1 MPISLRSKLALA
13 FTVASLCLLGMVY
26 ALTQRGFDRDFSE
39 FVGKQQLRNA
49 SEVEQRLGDGK
60 RLEKMAQQLDL
71 NDEQK
76 SQVAQIMK
84 AQGAKRKAMM
94 EAHKAQRD
102 AMQADMRS
110 QLSGVLTPEQ
120 MQKLDNMR
128 EERDEL
134 REEKMEKW
142 KEKREKHKER
152 Y

>member
-1 MPISLRSKLALA
+1 MNTKTVISSIALALTMSAGA
-13 FTVASLCLLGMVY
+13 FAMHHEDGE
-26 ALTQRGFDRDFSE
+26 R
-39 FVGKQQLRNA
+39 
-49 SEVEQRLGDGK
+49 RLGDGK

-120 MQKLDNMR
+120 MQKFDNMR

>member
-1 MPISLRSKLALA
+1 MNTKTVISSIALALTMSAGA
-13 FTVASLCLLGMVY
+13 FAMHHEDGE
-26 ALTQRGFDRDFSE
+26 RG
-39 FVGKQQLRNA
+39 
-49 SEVEQRLGDGK
+49 LGDGK

-84 AQGAKRKAMM
+84 AQGEKRKAMM

-128 EERDEL
+128 EERNER

>member
-1 MPISLRSKLALA
+1 MNTKTVISSIALALTLSAGA
-13 FTVASLCLLGMVY
+13 FAMHHEDGE
-26 ALTQRGFDRDFSE
+26 RGP
-39 FVGKQQLRNA
+39 
-49 SEVEQRLGDGK
+49 GDGK
-60 RLEKMAQQLDL
+60 RLEKMAQHLDL
-71 NDEQK
+71 SDEQK

-84 AQGAKRKAMM
+84 AQGEKRKAMM

-128 EERDEL
+128 EERDER

>member
-1 MPISLRSKLALA
+1 MNTKTVISSIALALTMSAGA
-13 FTVASLCLLGMVY
+13 FAMHHEDGE
-26 ALTQRGFDRDFSE
+26 R
-39 FVGKQQLRNA
+39 
-49 SEVEQRLGDGK
+49 RLGDGK

-84 AQGAKRKAMM
+84 TQGEKRKAMM

>member
-1 MPISLRSKLALA
+1 MNTKSVIGSIALALTMSAGA
-13 FTVASLCLLGMVY
+13 FAMHHEDGE
-26 ALTQRGFDRDFSE
+26 RGP
-39 FVGKQQLRNA
+39 
-49 SEVEQRLGDGK
+49 GDSK
-60 RLEKMAQQLDL
+60 RLDKMAQHLDL
-71 NDEQK
+71 SDQQK

-84 AQGAKRKAMM
+84 VQAEKRKAMM
-94 EAHKAQRD
+94 QAHKAQRD

-110 QLSGVLTPEQ
+110 QLSGVLTAEQ

-128 EERDEL
+128 EERDER

>member
-1 MPISLRSKLALA
+1 MNTKTVISSIALALTLSAGA
-13 FTVASLCLLGMVY
+13 FAMHHEDGE
-26 ALTQRGFDRDFSE
+26 RGP
-39 FVGKQQLRNA
+39 
-49 SEVEQRLGDGK
+49 GDGK
-60 RLEKMAQQLDL
+60 RLEKMAQHLDL
-71 NDEQK
+71 SDEQK

-84 AQGAKRKAMM
+84 AQGEKRKAMM

-128 EERDEL
+128 EER